1 MLANVQ
7 FVNSCSEPQACV
19 ASPQPGPLI
28 IYDVG
33 QTLRGSQG
41 DMQRMHEARNNQT

>member
-7 FVNSCSEPQACV
+7 FVNSCSEPQACT

-28 IYDVG
+28 DVG